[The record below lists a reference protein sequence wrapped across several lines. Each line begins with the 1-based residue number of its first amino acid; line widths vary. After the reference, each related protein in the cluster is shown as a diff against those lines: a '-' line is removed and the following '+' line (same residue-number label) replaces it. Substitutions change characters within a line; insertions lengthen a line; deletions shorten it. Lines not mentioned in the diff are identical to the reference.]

1 MNMSSIFFKFLPQKL
16 LLCIVNFS
24 SETIEKAVEQLSRFP
39 GIGKKTALRMTL
51 FLLKDKT
58 ENVERMS
65 SILIDLKTKVK
76 FCGNCGNI
84 TEVELCNIC
93 TSINRNK
100 KLICVVKDFQDI
112 ISIENTGQFNG
123 VYHVLGGV
131 IAPMDGVGPDDLTI
145 GELIGRIKEENVEEL
160 VFALSANMEG
170 DTTAFYI
177 ARKVEGMNLKMS
189 AIARG
194 IAVGGEL
201 EYADEITLGR
211 SILNRVPY
219 ALNT

>member
-1 MNMSSIFFKFLPQKL
+1 M
-16 LLCIVNFS
+16 LCTVNFP

-58 ENVERMS
+58 EHVDLMAS
-65 SILIDLKTKVK
+65 VLMDLKTKVK
-76 FCGNCGNI
+76 FCQTCGNI
-84 TEVELCNIC
+84 AEAEACIIC
-93 TSINRNK
+93 ASVNRNK

-112 ISIENTGQFNG
+112 ISIENTGQYNG

-131 IAPMDGVGPDDLTI
+131 IAPMEGIGPDDLTI
-145 GELIGRIKEENVEEL
+145 NELLNRINEQGVEEL

-177 ARKVEGMNLKMS
+177 ARKIEALAIKIS
-189 AIARG
+189 AISRG

-219 ALNT
+219 ALNS

>member
-1 MNMSSIFFKFLPQKL
+1 
-16 LLCIVNFS
+16 VNFS

-51 FLLKDKT
+51 FLLKDKPEYVQRMT
-58 ENVERMS
+58 EA
-65 SILIDLKTKVK
+65 ITDLKTKVQYCK
-76 FCGNCGNI
+76 TCGNVSDA
-84 TEVELCNIC
+84 EVCTIC
-93 TSINRNK
+93 LSVNRNK

-131 IAPMDGVGPDDLTI
+131 ISPMDGIGPDDI
-145 GELIGRIKEENVEEL
+145 RISELLSRIEHDEVEEL

-177 ARKVEGMNLKMS
+177 SRKMDSKKVKIS
-189 AIARG
+189 AISRG

-219 ALNT
+219 KVNS

>member
-1 MNMSSIFFKFLPQKL
+1 MNFP
-16 LLCIVNFS
+16 
-24 SETIEKAVEQLSRFP
+24 SETIETAVEQLSRFP

-51 FLLKDKT
+51 FLLKDKA
-58 ENVERMS
+58 ENVERMTTA
-65 SILIDLKTKVK
+65 IGNLKTKVNY
-76 FCGNCGNI
+76 CSVCGNI
-84 TEVELCNIC
+84 AEADVCSIC
-93 TSINRNK
+93 KSVNRNK
-100 KLICVVKDFQDI
+100 QLVCVVKDFQDI

-131 IAPMDGVGPDDLTI
+131 ISPMDGIGPDEIAISSL
-145 GELIGRIKEENVEEL
+145 LSRIENEQITEL

-177 ARKVEGMNLKMS
+177 SRKVEALNVKIS
-189 AIARG
+189 TIARG

-211 SILNRVPY
+211 SILNRIPY
-219 ALNT
+219 SAAM

>member
-1 MNMSSIFFKFLPQKL
+1 
-16 LLCIVNFS
+16 VNFS
-24 SETIEKAVEQLSRFP
+24 SDTIEKAVEQLSRFP

-51 FLLKDKT
+51 FLLKDKP
-58 ENVERMS
+58 ENVERMA
-65 SILIDLKTKVK
+65 SILVDLKTKVK
-76 FCGNCGNI
+76 FCSQCGNI
-84 TEVELCNIC
+84 TESDIC
-93 TSINRNK
+93 GICLSVNRNK

-145 GELIGRIKEENVEEL
+145 SELIIRIEKEGVEEL

-177 ARKVEGMNLKMS
+177 ARKVESFSLKIS

-219 ALNT
+219 ALNS

>member
-1 MNMSSIFFKFLPQKL
+1 MIVFLRISINKL
-16 LLCIVNFS
+16 LLCSVNFS
-24 SETIEKAVEQLSRFP
+24 SSTIEKAVEQLSRFP

-51 FLLKDKT
+51 FLLKDKH
-58 ENVERMS
+58 ESVELMANA
-65 SILIDLKTKVK
+65 LVDLKTKVK
-76 FCGNCGNI
+76 FCNDCGNI
-84 TEVELCNIC
+84 TELDLCNIC
-93 TSINRNK
+93 TSVNRNK

-131 IAPMDGVGPDDLTI
+131 IAPMEGIGPDDLAI
-145 GELIGRIKEENVEEL
+145 NELLDRIKTDDVEEL

-177 ARKVEGMNLKMS
+177 ARKVEGLSLKIS

-219 ALNT
+219 ALNS

>member
-1 MNMSSIFFKFLPQKL
+1 MP

-58 ENVERMS
+58 DSVERMAQAMV
-65 SILIDLKTKVK
+65 DLKTKVVYCK
-76 FCGNCGNI
+76 TCGNVSEKEICG
-84 TEVELCNIC
+84 IC
-93 TSINRNK
+93 SSVNRNK
-100 KLICVVKDFQDI
+100 KMICVVKDFQDI
-112 ISIENTGQFNG
+112 ISIENTGQFPG

-131 IAPMDGVGPDDLTI
+131 IAPMDGIGPDDLRI
-145 GELIGRIKEENVEEL
+145 NELLQRVDEDAVEEL

-177 ARKVEGMNLKMS
+177 SRKLEGKNVRIS

-219 ALNT
+219 QTSM

>member
-1 MNMSSIFFKFLPQKL
+1 MIVFRQFSINKL
-16 LLCIVNFS
+16 LLCSVNFS
-24 SETIEKAVEQLSRFP
+24 SSTIEKAVEQLSRFP

-51 FLLKDKT
+51 FLLKDKP
-58 ENVERMS
+58 EHVEM
-65 SILIDLKTKVK
+65 LAGAMVDLKTKVK
-76 FCGNCGNI
+76 FCSTCGNI
-84 TEVELCNIC
+84 TESELCNIC
-93 TSINRNK
+93 TSVNRNK

-131 IAPMDGVGPDDLTI
+131 IAPMEGIGPDDLAI
-145 GELIGRIKEENVEEL
+145 SELLNRIKNEGVEEL

-170 DTTAFYI
+170 DTTTFYI
-177 ARKVEGMNLKMS
+177 ARKVEGLNLKMS

-219 ALNT
+219 ALKS